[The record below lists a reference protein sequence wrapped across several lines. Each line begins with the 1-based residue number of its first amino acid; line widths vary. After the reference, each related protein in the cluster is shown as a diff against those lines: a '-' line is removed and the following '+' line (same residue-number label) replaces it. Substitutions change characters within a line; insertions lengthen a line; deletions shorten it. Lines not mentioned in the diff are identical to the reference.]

1 MPLTP
6 IACIANWRQL
16 PPRRA
21 KAWLAR
27 FSPAEQ
33 RRLERFAHEDA
44 RRQFIAGRCLAREL
58 LSLQAPETERWQLA
72 ASGPPHIAQRPDWQL
87 SISHSGDWI
96 GAALGPASIG
106 IDLEATQRPR
116 RHLAIARRYFHDEE
130 ARAVAALAGAER
142 ERLFQYMGTAR
153 EAYLKALETGIADG
167 LQRLRVEAGTG
178 VGPLVSGPGADWSHH
193 VQYRWTA
200 QEPYLKA
207 QEAGIAYGLKLL
219 RVEEGAGEPPRVVV
233 CGGNGGWR
241 FLSQAG
247 DELVTCVAWEGPPL
261 T

>member
-106 IDLEATQRPR
+106 IDLEATHRPR

-130 ARAVAALAGAER
+130 AGALAPLAGGGGD
-142 ERLFQYMGTAR
+142 RLFKSRWHPGGANP
-153 EAYLKALETGIADG
+153 KALDA
-167 LQRLRVEAGTG
+167 A
-178 VGPLVSGPGADWSHH
+178 
-193 VQYRWTA
+193 TA
-200 QEPYLKA
+200 E
-207 QEAGIAYGLKLL
+207 GLKGL
-219 RVEEGAGEPPRVVV
+219 RWGARGGTRHRV
-233 CGGNGGWR
+233 
-241 FLSQAG
+241 
-247 DELVTCVAWEGPPL
+247 
-261 T
+261 

>member
-106 IDLEATQRPR
+106 IDLEATHRPR

-130 ARAVAALAGAER
+130 ARALAALAGAER
-142 ERLFQYMGTAR
+142 ERLFQYMWTAR
-153 EAYLKALETGIADG
+153 EAYLKALEAGIADG
-167 LQRLRVEAGTG
+167 LKRLRVEARA
-178 VGPLVSGPGADWSHH
+178 GA
-193 VQYRWTA
+193 
-200 QEPYLKA
+200 
-207 QEAGIAYGLKLL
+207 
-219 RVEEGAGEPPRVVV
+219 PPRVVL
-233 CGGNGGWR
+233 CDGNQGWR
-241 FLSQAG
+241 FHYQARDG
-247 DELVTCVAWEGPPL
+247 LVTCVAWQGPPL
-261 T
+261 TLGCWCWRRLRMLPVDGGPASAAQADPRC